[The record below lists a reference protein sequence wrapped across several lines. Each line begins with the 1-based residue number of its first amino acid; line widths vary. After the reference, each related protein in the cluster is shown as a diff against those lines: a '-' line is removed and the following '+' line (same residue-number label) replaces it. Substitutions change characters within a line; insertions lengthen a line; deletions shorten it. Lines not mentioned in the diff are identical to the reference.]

1 MERYKTL
8 HFARFWKTSFD
19 TSKRKMMEKI
29 VLFLQDDCLEISQSA
44 DAWFRTKAYVNG
56 RAAGVIGSG
65 SMRIPVK
72 PGETIRIDVY
82 DGDGET
88 FYGSTVFSCEGDRLI
103 RQLGG
108 SAGVDFRIAEA
119 PYDLQQAV
127 LEVGRSLD
135 WASFRWLPSS
145 SVVPGESSWHR
156 FVETHTEQEL
166 QRVLEEAKRQQIPGY
181 Q

>member
-1 MERYKTL
+1 
-8 HFARFWKTSFD
+8 
-19 TSKRKMMEKI
+19 MEKI

-127 LEVGRSLD
+127 LEVSRSYSVYWKRRRGNRYQDTSKLFCWYPGTLD
-135 WASFRWLPSS
+135 NGS
-145 SVVPGESSWHR
+145 H
-156 FVETHTEQEL
+156 
-166 QRVLEEAKRQQIPGY
+166 Y
-181 Q
+181 

>member
-1 MERYKTL
+1 
-8 HFARFWKTSFD
+8 
-19 TSKRKMMEKI
+19 MEKI

-72 PGETIRIDVY
+72 PGET
-82 DGDGET
+82 
-88 FYGSTVFSCEGDRLI
+88 
-103 RQLGG
+103 
-108 SAGVDFRIAEA
+108 VDFRIAEA